1 MLLIPMGMVAKK
13 KVTKPEIPQLQNF
26 PSSTLSEYRLHAG
39 EAVFRGKLINFP
51 KEVMD
56 ASEEEKKEAFKMLAD
71 ILNSK
76 GITMYIRDAVL
87 NTEKVRAITFNDD
100 CTFDM
105 KIQLPHPMFV
115 NLAPIR
121 NIFMCPGDTIDFVIN
136 LTAKNKEETRIIQA
150 TGLSG
155 EVNRIVEEVDK
166 KYTKFDQSSTFR
178 LENVNQMDSLM
189 EWRNQQLARLDSMVI
204 KMNAGLPELQGCSPL
219 ASDIVRSYILFQY
232 GERIIRSGDT
242 DFVQNDL
249 DSEKTEAF
257 MRRYFDFIA
266 PREKYLFNNP
276 MMMIA
281 AEDGYVNDTHFC
293 MFFQPIF
300 AGATT
305 YYPYMYWPEMA
316 SEEENLTTKRTKIA
330 NGIKKVSEMYNI
342 STNSLML
349 QTCLMRN
356 VFYEQKGYKCD
367 YDIFAED
374 VAAIIPYI
382 TDPDLARFTTI
393 AYRERVKKGEAS
405 VAEDKL
411 LTKGDSI
418 FHRIISPYK
427 GNVLSID
434 FWAMSCG
441 PCRAGMLEDRE
452 MVERLKDQPIKFI
465 YLTNDDPEKC
475 NKWMEENNI
484 KGEHVFISRKEWS
497 HLKEKFSFNG
507 IPFHVYVD
515 KQGKIRDIE
524 QSVEE
529 LLNE

>member
-1 MLLIPMGMVAKK
+1 MGMVAKK

-71 ILNSK
+71 KLNSE

-115 NLAPIR
+115 YLAPIR

-136 LTAKNKEETRIIQA
+136 LTAKNKEGTRIIQA

-257 MRRYFDFIA
+257 I
-266 PREKYLFNNP
+266 
-276 MMMIA
+276 
-281 AEDGYVNDTHFC
+281 
-293 MFFQPIF
+293 
-300 AGATT
+300 TT

-349 QTCLMRN
+349 QTCLMRH
-356 VFYEQKGYKCD
+356 VFYEQKGYKYD
-367 YDIFAED
+367 YDIFAEE

-441 PCRAGMLEDRE
+441 PCRAGMLQDRE

-497 HLKEKFSFNG
+497 HLQEKFSFNG

>member
-1 MLLIPMGMVAKK
+1 MRKLTLCLSVLLMLLIPMGMIAKK

-39 EAVFRGKLINFP
+39 EAVFRGKLINHAGEAVFRGKLINFP

-71 ILNSK
+71 KLNSK

-115 NLAPIR
+115 YLAPIR

-166 KYTKFDQSSTFR
+166 KYTKFDQSSTFI
-178 LENVNQMDSLM
+178 LKNVNQMDSLM

-232 GERIIRSGDT
+232 GERIIRSGHT

-281 AEDGYVNDTHFC
+281 AEDDC
-293 MFFQPIF
+293 RMFFQPIF

-316 SEEENLTTKRTKIA
+316 SEEENWLIRH
-330 NGIKKVSEMYNI
+330 
-342 STNSLML
+342 
-349 QTCLMRN
+349 
-356 VFYEQKGYKCD
+356 YE
-367 YDIFAED
+367 
-374 VAAIIPYI
+374 
-382 TDPDLARFTTI
+382 
-393 AYRERVKKGEAS
+393 
-405 VAEDKL
+405 
-411 LTKGDSI
+411 
-418 FHRIISPYK
+418 
-427 GNVLSID
+427 
-434 FWAMSCG
+434 
-441 PCRAGMLEDRE
+441 
-452 MVERLKDQPIKFI
+452 
-465 YLTNDDPEKC
+465 
-475 NKWMEENNI
+475 
-484 KGEHVFISRKEWS
+484 
-497 HLKEKFSFNG
+497 
-507 IPFHVYVD
+507 
-515 KQGKIRDIE
+515 
-524 QSVEE
+524 
-529 LLNE
+529 

>member
-1 MLLIPMGMVAKK
+1 
-13 KVTKPEIPQLQNF
+13 
-26 PSSTLSEYRLHAG
+26 
-39 EAVFRGKLINFP
+39 
-51 KEVMD
+51 
-56 ASEEEKKEAFKMLAD
+56 
-71 ILNSK
+71 
-76 GITMYIRDAVL
+76 
-87 NTEKVRAITFNDD
+87 
-100 CTFDM
+100 
-105 KIQLPHPMFV
+105 
-115 NLAPIR
+115 
-121 NIFMCPGDTIDFVIN
+121 
-136 LTAKNKEETRIIQA
+136 
-150 TGLSG
+150 
-155 EVNRIVEEVDK
+155 
-166 KYTKFDQSSTFR
+166 
-178 LENVNQMDSLM
+178 MDSLM

-232 GERIIRSGDT
+232 GEQIIRSGDT

-281 AEDGYVNDTHFC
+281 AEDGYVNDTHFF
-293 MFFQPIF
+293 MFFRPIF
-300 AGATT
+300 AGART

-349 QTCLMRN
+349 QTCLMRD
-356 VFYEQKGYKCD
+356 VFHEQKGYKCD
-367 YDIFAED
+367 YDIFAEE

-434 FWAMSCG
+434 FWEMSCG
-441 PCRAGMLEDRE
+441 PCRAGMLQDRE

-497 HLKEKFSFNG
+497 HLAEKFSFNG